1 MHKTTHNKMKWFKDT
16 YLNKNE
22 SLEILD
28 VGSLDTSGKNFNYKS
43 IFNENNWNY
52 TGLDFQNGKNVDI
65 LVDDIYNWFEI
76 EDNSYDVII
85 SGQLFEHL
93 EYFWLAMGEI
103 ERVLKPG
110 GYCCIIAP
118 SGGNKHG
125 VADTDCYRFNEDG
138 MKAIANYVDFEVLHI
153 STNKDKE
160 AHPWCDT
167 CLVAKKE
174 GINANTEE
182 IEQRINNLED
192 KLDLILNKLNK

>member
-103 ERVLKPG
+103 ERVLNRAVRTTYYRPHRRS
-110 GYCCIIAP
+110 A
-118 SGGNKHG
+118 SQT
-125 VADTDCYRFNEDG
+125 TDYAQHRRP
-138 MKAIANYVDFEVLHI
+138 LRQ
-153 STNKDKE
+153 
-160 AHPWCDT
+160 P
-167 CLVAKKE
+167 
-174 GINANTEE
+174 
-182 IEQRINNLED
+182 
-192 KLDLILNKLNK
+192 